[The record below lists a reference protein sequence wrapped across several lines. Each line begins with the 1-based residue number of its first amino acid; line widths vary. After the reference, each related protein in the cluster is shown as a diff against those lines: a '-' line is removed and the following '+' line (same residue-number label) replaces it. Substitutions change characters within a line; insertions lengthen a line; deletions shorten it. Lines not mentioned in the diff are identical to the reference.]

1 MTCLIFKKTMLIKLK
16 QTGTLLVLLTVHST
30 YRFLKKT
37 RGFPTSSYDRGYC
50 EIKCFLMKI
59 RGKFAKALLFTGNS
73 FLLKNLKYTT
83 NDNVLDEEKYIEVEH

>member
-1 MTCLIFKKTMLIKLK
+1 
-16 QTGTLLVLLTVHST
+16 
-30 YRFLKKT
+30 
-37 RGFPTSSYDRGYC
+37 
-50 EIKCFLMKI
+50 MKI